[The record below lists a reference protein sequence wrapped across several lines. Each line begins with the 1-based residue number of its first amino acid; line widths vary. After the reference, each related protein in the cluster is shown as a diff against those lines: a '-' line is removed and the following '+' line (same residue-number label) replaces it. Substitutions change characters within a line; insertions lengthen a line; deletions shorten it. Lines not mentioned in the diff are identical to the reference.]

1 MAKRNLTRSAVWLA
15 VLLIASKVLGLAQEI
30 LMAGRFGTSSVTD
43 AYAVAVTLPT
53 VLFTLFS
60 KGFSESYIPI
70 HTRLPQEKRD
80 RLFSNTLTLL
90 GLLSALVAAAA
101 ALGAG
106 IIAGML
112 APGFQGEAAELTA
125 AFCRVIVLQ
134 FPLLV
139 FFALFS
145 ARLQAQ
151 EDFIAVSIVD
161 SLLVHFILIASVLL
175 ASAEHPMPLAYG
187 YVLSTGAAGAALAV
201 YARRKYRLRWHWMA
215 DPRDADFCALC
226 SLALPL
232 GLSLLVDEL
241 NSMVD
246 RMFSSGLGTGVTS
259 ALSYANRVQGLVMTL
274 TTMLFIQVCYPRMN
288 LYFAAGEKEKGSGY
302 VQKALLIA
310 CYTSIPLVVM
320 FALYAQPIIRII
332 FQRGAFSDESTA
344 VTAVCLTLYALGI
357 PFFSFRRIL
366 TNALAANMRQK
377 LILRNTVI
385 TVASNIALDFL
396 LVRILGY
403 RGLALA
409 TSLSGALAAG
419 LMYRDVRALQL
430 PVFTRRQA
438 ADVVKYT
445 LATAC
450 AAAVSLPVYHA
461 LLTAWSD
468 ELSAL
473 AAIAAAGIV
482 YVLVTVLLKSELL
495 IWLHAHLPARLQ
507 VLRGYFPVPGEN
519 PRK

>member
-1 MAKRNLTRSAVWLA
+1 MAKKNLTRSAVWLA

-30 LMAGRFGTSSVTD
+30 LMAGRFGTSRVTD

-53 VLFTLFS
+53 VLFTLCS

-90 GLLSALVAAAA
+90 GLLSALVAVIA

-106 IIAGML
+106 PLAGLL
-112 APGFQGEAAELTA
+112 APGFQGETAELTA

-151 EDFIAVSIVD
+151 EDFIVLKIID
-161 SLLVHFILIASVLL
+161 SLLVHFVLIASVLL
-175 ASAEHPMPLAYG
+175 ASPQHPMPLAYG

-201 YARRKYRLRWHWMA
+201 YARWRYRLSWHWMA
-215 DPRDADFCALC
+215 DPHNADFRALC

-288 LYFAAGEKEKGSGY
+288 RYFAEGETEKGSGY

-320 FALYAQPIIRII
+320 FALYAQPIISLI

-344 VTAVCLTLYALGI
+344 VTSVCLTLYALGI
-357 PFFSFRRIL
+357 PFFAFRTIL
-366 TNALAANMRQK
+366 TNTLAANMRQK
-377 LILRNTVI
+377 LILRNTLI
-385 TVASNIALDFL
+385 TVVSNILMNFL
-396 LVRILGY
+396 LVRAWGY

-409 TSLSGALAAG
+409 TSLSGALAAS

-438 ADVVKYT
+438 ADVLKYLVGT
-445 LATAC
+445 LC
-450 AAAVSLPVYHA
+450 AAGGSILVCRTLRKTMDGNWA
-461 LLTAWSD
+461 
-468 ELSAL
+468 AL
-473 AAIAAAGIV
+473 AAIAVAGIV
-482 YVLVTVLLKSELL
+482 YVFVTVLLKSELL
-495 IWLHAHLPARLQ
+495 IWLHAHLPSRLQ
-507 VLRGYFPVPGEN
+507 ILRGYFPVSEDES
-519 PRK
+519 R